1 MVSDLRMISIDD
13 LTRRLEAILGED
25 SLLLERLQRG
35 LANRD
40 DRLTEI
46 AMASLEAYPPTVRA
60 AVEQA
65 LIAWLFGL
73 EADEDGGA
81 RPVARH

>member
-1 MVSDLRMISIDD
+1 MREVRVVSIDD
-13 LTRRLEAILGED
+13 LTRRLEAILGAD

-73 EADEDGGA
+73 EEGTDGSP

>member
-1 MVSDLRMISIDD
+1 MSELRLISIDD

-46 AMASLEAYPPTVRA
+46 AMASLEAYPATVRA

-65 LIAWLFGL
+65 LLAWLFGV
-73 EADEDGGA
+73 EEGADGA
-81 RPVARH
+81 TRPVARH

>member
-1 MVSDLRMISIDD
+1 MSDLRMISIDD

-25 SLLLERLQRG
+25 SLLLQRLQRG
-35 LANRD
+35 LATRD

-65 LIAWLFGL
+65 LLAWLFGV
-73 EADEDGGA
+73 EETADGA
-81 RPVARH
+81 TRPVARH

>member
-1 MVSDLRMISIDD
+1 MSELRMISIDD

-25 SLLLERLQRG
+25 SLLLQRLQRG
-35 LANRD
+35 LATRD

-65 LIAWLFGL
+65 LIAWLFGV
-73 EADEDGGA
+73 EETADGTS
-81 RPVARH
+81 RPLARH